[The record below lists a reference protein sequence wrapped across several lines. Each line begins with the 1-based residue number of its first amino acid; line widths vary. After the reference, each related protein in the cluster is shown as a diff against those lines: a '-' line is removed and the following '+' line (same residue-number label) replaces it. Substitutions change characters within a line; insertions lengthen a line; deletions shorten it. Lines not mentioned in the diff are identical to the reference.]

1 MKFINL
7 TGEWQKPNL
16 GPGGDSWEFLVGV
29 CRPVQI
35 LTLFQTKKCHFP
47 HPFSDQT
54 STIHTRFQT
63 WPRWHFGGPGCLHAG
78 GGPQVGEVTRGGPPH
93 LSRKRDQIKMRD
105 YMDRRVTSLTWG
117 PPPPCKQALRG
128 SKSRDCTVPTLY
140 DICRCRTA

>member
-1 MKFINL
+1 MAETKSRSGGII
-7 TGEWQKPNL
+7 
-16 GPGGDSWEFLVGV
+16 PGNSWWGYAARFKSLPYFRLKNV
-29 CRPVQI
+29 I
-35 LTLFQTKKCHFP
+35 F
-47 HPFSDQT
+47 
-54 STIHTRFQT
+54 HTRFQT
-63 WPRWHFGGPGCLHAG
+63 RPLQSIPVFKPGLGAFWGTGCLHGG